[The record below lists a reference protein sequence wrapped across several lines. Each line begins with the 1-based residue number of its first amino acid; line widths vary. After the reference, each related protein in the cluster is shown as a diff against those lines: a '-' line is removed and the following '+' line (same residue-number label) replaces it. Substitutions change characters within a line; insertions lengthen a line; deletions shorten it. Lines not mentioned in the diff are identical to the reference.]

1 MFCTLIKFKYKWR
14 WLKRFCGRG
23 WVEKVVYATVEL
35 SDPFPFVL
43 CWVTFFF
50 LFELSDLFSSLFFSW
65 VTFFFLFFK
74 TERPP
79 SAAIVLLIPESGRS
93 GWVRAKLC
101 QAIIHTTHLGSKI
114 KIVLAIKSN
123 MSKQIVFQKWPEVP
137 RTPNPGRS
145 RQLLIHTSSA
155 HRLCGKNFCNNHP
168 LIYLCIPNLLF
179 LCPPVS
185 ADYQVYN
192 LFTFQFKVMLH

>member
-1 MFCTLIKFKYKWR
+1 MIERILWQ
-14 WLKRFCGRG
+14 WLSWEGCVRHGG
-23 WVEKVVYATVEL
+23 AEW
-35 SDPFPFVL
+35 PFPLRFV
-43 CWVTFFF
+43 
-50 LFELSDLFSSLFFSW
+50 LSDLFSSFCPEWPFFIPFFSW